1 MLDVIGLKFGSK
13 LSQTDIKYIFL
24 KLFQLDKFVSIR
36 ILHEIYIQIQFLD
49 NVISIQVI
57 KSVISNLDHKN
68 IRMT

>member
-1 MLDVIGLKFGSK
+1 MIGLKFGSK

>member
-1 MLDVIGLKFGSK
+1 MIGLKYGSK

-24 KLFQLDKFVSIR
+24 KFFQLDKVSIR

-68 IRMT
+68 FKR

>member
-1 MLDVIGLKFGSK
+1 MIGLKFGSK

-68 IRMT
+68 FRMT